1 MSHRFFMPAVAL
13 IVLIFLSSS
22 PPFPAM
28 AQAPTSPPTPAKKTW
43 VPPKTPHG
51 DPDLQGTWT
60 TTTTAPLERP
70 PQFAE
75 RRFLTDEEVA
85 AREKQLERQLEAD
98 SQESITSDARANTGP
113 PDHWTERAS
122 RVSRQTSL
130 VVEPPDGRVPV
141 TAAAEARRDYDLA
154 HVTDAFEHMSPW
166 DRCIGRGMPGGM
178 LPGGYGNVY
187 QIVQGEGYVAILM
200 EMIHEARVVPLD
212 GRPRPNVRQ
221 WNGDSRGRWEG
232 NTLVIETTN
241 YNSKGWIATN
251 AASGRIKG
259 IPISEA
265 LRVVER
271 FTRVDSDTIQY
282 EMTIDDPNV
291 YTKPWTVSFP
301 MTKEPH
307 AQVFE
312 YACQEG
318 NYAMTN
324 ILSGARA
331 EEKAAEGAKRQ
342 K

>member
-1 MSHRFFMPAVAL
+1 MSHRFFIPSLLLVVAV
-13 IVLIFLSSS
+13 FLTSAVSA
-22 PPFPAM
+22 AM
-28 AQAPTSPPTPAKKTW
+28 AQARSSSQAPARKTW
-43 VPPKTPHG
+43 TPPKTPHG

-70 PQFAE
+70 LQFGE

-85 AREKQLERQLEAD
+85 AREKQLERQVEAD
-98 SQESITSDARANTGP
+98 TQQTVSSDARANTGP
-113 PDHWTERAS
+113 PDHWTERAA

-166 DRCIGRGMPGGM
+166 DRCIGRGVPGGM

-187 QIVQGEGYVAILM
+187 QIVQAEGYVVILM

-212 GRPRPNVRQ
+212 DRPRPNVRQ

-232 NTLVIETTN
+232 NTLIVETTN
-241 YNSKGWIATN
+241 YNNKGWIATN

-271 FTRVDSDTIQY
+271 FTRVDPDTIQY

-291 YTKPWTVSFP
+291 YTKPWKVSFP
-301 MTKEPH
+301 MTKEPNAH
-307 AQVFE
+307 VFE

-331 EEKAAEGAKRQ
+331 EEKEQAAKKQ

>member
-1 MSHRFFMPAVAL
+1 MSHRFFMPTVAL

-22 PPFPAM
+22 PSFAAM
-28 AQAPTSPPTPAKKTW
+28 AQAPTSSPTPAKKTW

-60 TTTTAPLERP
+60 TTTTAPLERS
-70 PQFAE
+70 PQFGE
-75 RRFLTDEEVA
+75 RRFLTDDEVS

-98 SQESITSDARANTGP
+98 SQQSISSDARANTGP

-130 VVEPPDGRVPV
+130 VVEPPDGQVPV

-221 WNGDSRGRWEG
+221 WNGDARGRWEG
-232 NTLVIETTN
+232 NTLVIETSN

-331 EEKAAEGAKRQ
+331 EEKEQAAKKQ

>member
-1 MSHRFFMPAVAL
+1 MSHRFFMPSVIL
-13 IVLIFLSSS
+13 IVLISLSSS
-22 PPFPAM
+22 LSLAAM
-28 AQAPTSPPTPAKKTW
+28 AQARTSSQAAAKKTW
-43 VPPKTPHG
+43 TPPKTPHG
-51 DPDLQGTWT
+51 DPDLQGTWA

-70 PQFAE
+70 PQFGE
-75 RRFLTDEEVA
+75 RLFLTDEEVA
-85 AREKQLERQLEAD
+85 AREKQLEKQLEVD
-98 SQESITSDARANTGP
+98 SQETISSGARANTGP

-154 HVTDAFEHMSPW
+154 HMTEAFEHMSPW

-200 EMIHEARVVPLD
+200 EMIHEARIVPLD
-212 GRPRPNVRQ
+212 GRTRPNVRQ
-221 WNGDSRGRWEG
+221 WNGDARGRWEG
-232 NTLVIETTN
+232 NTLVVETTN
-241 YNSKGWIATN
+241 YNNKGWIATN

-259 IPISEA
+259 LPISEA
-265 LRVVER
+265 LRVTER
-271 FTRVDSDTIQY
+271 FTRVAPDAIQY
-282 EMTIDDPNV
+282 EMTINDPNV
-291 YTKPWTVSFP
+291 YTKPWKVSFP
-301 MTKEPH
+301 MTKDAN

-331 EEKAAEGAKRQ
+331 EEKAAAEGGK

>member
-1 MSHRFFMPAVAL
+1 
-13 IVLIFLSSS
+13 
-22 PPFPAM
+22 
-28 AQAPTSPPTPAKKTW
+28 
-43 VPPKTPHG
+43 
-51 DPDLQGTWT
+51 
-60 TTTTAPLERP
+60 
-70 PQFAE
+70 
-75 RRFLTDEEVA
+75 
-85 AREKQLERQLEAD
+85 
-98 SQESITSDARANTGP
+98 
-113 PDHWTERAS
+113 
-122 RVSRQTSL
+122 
-130 VVEPPDGRVPV
+130 
-141 TAAAEARRDYDLA
+141 
-154 HVTDAFEHMSPW
+154 
-166 DRCIGRGMPGGM
+166 MPGGM

-232 NTLVIETTN
+232 NTLVVETTN
-241 YNSKGWIATN
+241 YNNKGWIATN

-271 FTRVDSDTIQY
+271 FTRVDADTIQY

-291 YTKPWTVSFP
+291 YTKPWKVSFP
-301 MTKEPH
+301 MSKDSN
-307 AQVFE
+307 ARVFE

-331 EEKAAEGAKRQ
+331 EEKAAEGAPK